1 MNTFILTTED
11 FSQSFAL
18 SEINTLP
25 AGNYN
30 VYENGRIKY
39 HHHVI
44 VPDADEYAI
53 YYLTAFD
60 RVHDDELFNLL
71 DSACE
76 VDVYKESV
84 RRHESTFSKY
94 VQPINS

>member
-1 MNTFILTTED
+1 MNTFILATED
-11 FSQSFAL
+11 FSKSFTL

-44 VPDADEYAI
+44 ITDADDCAV
-53 YYLTAFD
+53 YYLAAFD
-60 RVHDDELFNLL
+60 RVHDDELFELL
-71 DSACE
+71 DSSSE
-76 VDVYKESV
+76 VDVYKHSV
-84 RRHESTFSKY
+84 KNHECTFRYY
-94 VQPINS
+94 VKPINS